1 MSRLFIVISLL
12 LLTLS
17 NWGQT
22 EEKVML
28 NKGIE
33 AYKKGN
39 FNLALEEFNN
49 GYKTN
54 GEYKKA
60 LFNAGDA
67 ALFND
72 SITIAK
78 DLFSEYI
85 SVADSKTEKSKG
97 YYNLGNVQ
105 YKEYEN
111 LTKNPEKS
119 QEAVKALKESI
130 KSYKN
135 ALRNNP
141 KDNDARYNLKLAMSK
156 LPPPNENKDQQNKE
170 DKQNQDQQNKDKK
183 EDKKDEKDENKDG
196 QDKNGENKKDGDK
209 GDENKEGDK
218 GEEKGDKQKDGE
230 KGDEQKDG
238 KEDQQ
243 KGGDKGDEEKDGE
256 QKGNQ
261 GEESK
266 EKGEEEM
273 KGRISRNEATKD
285 LDALNNDQQNT
296 VMKVNR
302 KKGDHKQ
309 QNSSSKDW

>member
-156 LPPPNENKDQQNKE
+156 LPPPNENKDQQNK
-170 DKQNQDQQNKDKK
+170 DKK
-183 EDKKDEKDENKDG
+183 EDKKDENKDG

-285 LDALNNDQQNT
+285 LDALNNDEQNT
-296 VMKVNR
+296 LMKVNR

>member
-183 EDKKDEKDENKDG
+183 EDKKDENKDG

-285 LDALNNDQQNT
+285 LDALNNDEQNT
-296 VMKVNR
+296 LMKVNR